1 MKISGALAAVSLIAL
16 AAVPAEAA
24 TGTKPVDAAASIRV
38 TSHGVFHIRAK
49 DFVGAGFGVGY
60 AQASEAICDI
70 ADRIVTVRA
79 ERSVFFGPD
88 KETGE
93 FLNNPNNLESDFFW
107 KRINDAGLYERE
119 MSLAEPLGPSADLRQ
134 MVRGYVAGYN
144 KFLKDTGV
152 DKLPDARC
160 RGKAWVRP
168 IAEKDIFLRAMH
180 WNLFR
185 SGSMMLGQV
194 VAAKPPGSA
203 PAKVALMDDLIRE
216 DERKGFGSNM
226 MALGA
231 EATDN
236 GQGMM
241 FANPHWTWY
250 GSDRWMEMQVTVP
263 GKLNVIGMMT
273 LGLPVVQTGFND
285 NTAWAGT
292 TSMPMRYTLYRLK
305 LGSTPTSY
313 VVDGAERKITRRSVE
328 VSVPAAGGALEK
340 RKHDFWETPEG
351 LMVVDPT
358 FQWTGDTG
366 YVMRDVGYS
375 FRWLSQQLR
384 LNQSKSAKD
393 LSESGKAYMAIG
405 WRNLSATDD
414 QGNVFYG
421 DRTAVPAVSNTLLDK
436 CGIENLSSKVLVLDG
451 ERSTCGWEKV
461 AGAPVPGI
469 FSADQLPQLHRRDYI
484 IQSNDTH
491 WLNNAREP
499 LEGYPKIMGA
509 ERTPRDLRTR
519 NALLKVETRLAGT
532 DGYPGNRF
540 SLNLLKTITMNNRVY
555 SADIWLDDFAVQYCR
570 VQTEEK
576 ILRACHILS
585 TWDRTENIDSP
596 GALLWRQFANA
607 LEKID
612 PDGEALS
619 TVPFDVKRPA
629 VTPSGLKALD
639 PRVRKA
645 LDEAIGELELAK
657 IPLDAT
663 LRNYQY
669 AVKGNDHIPISGGE
683 APGQYNLVYNDWVSG
698 KGYPPI
704 VGGPTF
710 IMWMQFTP
718 KGPVGESVLA
728 FSQSPNSASPLY
740 ADQTRMWSEMRT
752 KKMRFS
758 EADILADPDLKTIEI
773 CSRGTC

>member
-1 MKISGALAAVSLIAL
+1 MRTKGAIAALWIMLPAI
-16 AAVPAEAA
+16 VPAHAA
-24 TGTKPVDAAASIRV
+24 TGGKAVNARASIRV
-38 TSHGVFHIRAK
+38 TSHGVFHILAK
-49 DFVGAGFGVGY
+49 DYVGAGFGVGY

-70 ADRIVTVRA
+70 ADRIVTVNA
-79 ERSVFFGPD
+79 ERSRFFGPD
-88 KETGE
+88 AATGD
-93 FLNNPNNLESDFFW
+93 FLNNPINLDSDFFW
-107 KRINDAGLYERE
+107 KRIHDAGLYERE
-119 MSLAEPLGPSADLRQ
+119 MRLAEPVGPSVELRQ
-134 MVRGYVAGYN
+134 MIQGYAAGYN
-144 KFLKDTGV
+144 KYLQDTGV
-152 DKLPDARC
+152 DRLPDARC

-168 IAEKDIFLRAMH
+168 ISEKDIFLRAMH

-185 SGSMMLGQV
+185 SGSMMLSQI
-194 VAAKPPGSA
+194 VAAAPPGAA
-203 PAKVALMDDLIRE
+203 PAKVAVMDDLIRE
-216 DERKGFGSNM
+216 DEAKGFGSNM

-236 GQGMM
+236 GKGMM

-250 GSDRWMEMQVTVP
+250 GSDRWMEMQVTIP

-273 LGLPVVQTGFND
+273 LGLPVVQTGFNE

-313 VVDGAERKITRRSVE
+313 VVDGTERKMTRRVVE
-328 VSVPAAGGALEK
+328 VSVPTADGGVRK
-340 RKHDFWETPEG
+340 RDHAFWETPEG

-358 FQWTGDTG
+358 FKWTADTG

-384 LNQSKSAKD
+384 LNRAKSAQD
-393 LSESGKAYMAIG
+393 LSDSGKAYMAIG
-405 WRNLSATDD
+405 WRNLSAADD

-421 DRTAVPAVSNTLLDK
+421 DRTAVPAVSDALLK
-436 CGIENLSSKVLVLDG
+436 TCGLENLSSKVLVLDG
-451 ERSTCGWEKV
+451 QRSSCGWQTV

-469 FSADQLPQLHRRDYI
+469 FSANQLPQLHRRDYI

-491 WLNNAREP
+491 WLNNARAP
-499 LEGYPKIMGA
+499 LEGFPKIMGA

-540 SLNLLKTITMNNRVY
+540 TLNLLKTITMNNRVY
-555 SADIWLDDFAVQYCR
+555 SADIWLDDLVQFCR
-570 VQTEEK
+570 EQTDQK
-576 ILRACHILS
+576 LLAACHILS
-585 TWDRTENIDSP
+585 IWDRTENIDSP
-596 GALLWRQFANA
+596 GALLWRQFAMA
-607 LEKID
+607 IERVD
-612 PDGEALS
+612 PDGVELS
-619 TVPFDVKRPA
+619 TTAFDVKQPLL
-629 VTPSGLKALD
+629 TPRGLKASD
-639 PRVRKA
+639 PRVRTA
-645 LDEAIGELELAK
+645 LEGAMNELERAG

-663 LRNYQY
+663 LRRYQY
-669 AVKGNDHIPISGGE
+669 AVKGTDHIPISGGE

-728 FSQSPNSASPLY
+728 FSQSPNTESPLY

-752 KKMRFS
+752 KTMRFR
-758 EADILADPDLKTIEI
+758 EQDILADPNLKTMEI
-773 CSRGTC
+773 CNGRGC